1 MMTGGTPISGNP
13 HITQYWA
20 CIPSVSLLQSQVRK
34 LLRLVAHEWPLLIQ
48 AGIFLVVAA
57 IADVLIPHYISQT
70 ISQLLGIW
78 EYRGRNMGI
87 VWARI

>member
-1 MMTGGTPISGNP
+1 V
-13 HITQYWA
+13 W
-20 CIPSVSLLQSQVRK
+20 K

-70 ISQLLGIW
+70 ISQLLGISW
-78 EYRGRNMGI
+78 EYTGNIVGI
-87 VWARI
+87 